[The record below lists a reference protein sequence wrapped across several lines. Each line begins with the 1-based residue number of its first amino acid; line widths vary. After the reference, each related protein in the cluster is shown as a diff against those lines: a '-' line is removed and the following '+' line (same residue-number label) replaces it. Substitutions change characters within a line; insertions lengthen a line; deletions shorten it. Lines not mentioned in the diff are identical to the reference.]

1 MEQLWRA
8 FDGVIPLF
16 LFTAIVAGVIFVVI
30 HLRNPCLN
38 RKQIFVNVLFALSV
52 MAILF
57 ITLYPKDLGPAGEQN
72 VHLIPF
78 QSMAEMIANAESPG
92 VPLRNIALNILM
104 FVPFG
109 FLFGARR
116 TVRRHLV
123 LKGTLAGLLLSV
135 GVEAVQYFLG
145 RTTDVDDVIL
155 NTFGAMVGCVVWKMV
170 ETKKAP

>member
-8 FDGVIPLF
+8 FDGAVPLF
-16 LFTAIVAGVIFVVI
+16 LFTAAVAAVIYAVLHF
-30 HLRNPCLN
+30 RNPGLG
-38 RKQIFVNVLFALSV
+38 RKLVFVNMLFALSI

-57 ITLYPKDLGPAGEQN
+57 ITLYPRELGPTGEQN

-78 QSMAEMIANAESPG
+78 QSIAEMIANAEGPG
-92 VPLRNIALNILM
+92 VLLRNIGLNILLFM
-104 FVPFG
+104 PFG

-116 TVRRHLV
+116 TVRSKIL
-123 LKGTLAGLLLSV
+123 LKATLAGLLLSL

-155 NTFGAMVGCVVWKMV
+155 NTFGALIGCLVWKMV

>member
-16 LFTAIVAGVIFVVI
+16 VFTAVVAGVIFAVI
-30 HLRNPCLN
+30 HLRNPGLS
-38 RKQIFVNVLFALSV
+38 RKRIFVNVLFALSV

-57 ITLYPKDLGPAGEQN
+57 ITLYPKDPGPTGEQN
-72 VHLIPF
+72 INLIPF
-78 QSMAEMIANAESPG
+78 KSMTEMIANAVSPG
-92 VPLRNIALNILM
+92 VPLRNIVLNILL

-109 FLFGARR
+109 FLFGARG

-123 LKGTLAGLLLSV
+123 LKGTLAGLLLSG
-135 GVEAVQYFLG
+135 GVETVQYFLG

-155 NTFGAMVGCVVWKMV
+155 NTFGALVGCGAWKMV
-170 ETKKAP
+170 DMKKAP

>member
-16 LFTAIVAGVIFVVI
+16 LFTAVVAGVIFAVL
-30 HLRNPCLN
+30 HLRNPGLS

-52 MAILF
+52 MAIMF

-72 VHLIPF
+72 VNLIPF
-78 QSMAEMIANAESPG
+78 HSMSEMIVNAEGPA
-92 VPLRNIALNILM
+92 VPLRNIGLNILL

-109 FLFGARR
+109 FLFAARR
-116 TVRRHLV
+116 TVRRHLI
-123 LKGTLAGLLLSV
+123 LKGTLLGLLLS
-135 GVEAVQYFLG
+135 GSVEAVQYFLG

-155 NTFGAMVGCVVWKMV
+155 NTFGTLVGCVAWKTV
-170 ETKKAP
+170 GCVRKN

>member
-1 MEQLWRA
+1 MEQLWKA

-16 LFTAIVAGVIFVVI
+16 LFTAVVAGVVYAVL
-30 HLRNPCLN
+30 HVRNPGQG
-38 RKQIFVNVLFALSV
+38 RKPVFVNVLFSLSV

-57 ITLYPKDLGPAGEQN
+57 ITLYPEDLGPAGEQN

-78 QSMAEMIANAESPG
+78 RSMAEMIANADGPG
-92 VPLRNIALNILM
+92 VLLRNIGLNILL

-116 TVRRHLV
+116 TVRRRII
-123 LKGTLAGLLLSV
+123 LKATLAGLLLSL

-155 NTFGAMVGCVVWKMV
+155 NTFGALAGCVAWTVLGRMK
-170 ETKKAP
+170 